1 MRASPRAA
9 DRGAELPSL
18 GYILSLAPLPRT
30 LPLDRPRVVACV
42 DVRPGRMGRRQRGF
56 YDQVRILAAAGNG
69 GRGNVCFFRD
79 NRVEMGPP
87 EGGNGGRGGSII
99 VRACDQMSDLR
110 MSARNFRAEHGANG
124 GTAQCHGR
132 NGKPLTL
139 RVPCGTVV
147 HLLGK
152 ATSTQTSRMQPSDST
167 KVVLAEL
174 MNDGDQVVTAKGG
187 AGGRGNM
194 ALKDDEKMQGVSQA
208 EEGGS
213 GQVSHAAA
221 LAPLT
226 MALLTMAVLT
236 LALLTMALLTMAR

>member
-1 MRASPRAA
+1 
-9 DRGAELPSL
+9 
-18 GYILSLAPLPRT
+18 
-30 LPLDRPRVVACV
+30 
-42 DVRPGRMGRRQRGF
+42 MGRRQRGF

-132 NGKPLTL
+132 NGKPSTL

-152 ATSTQTSRMQPSDST
+152 ATSTQTSRMLPSDST
-167 KVVLAEL
+167 KVLLAEL
-174 MNDGDQVVTAKGG
+174 MNDGDEIVTAKGG
-187 AGGRGNM
+187 EGGRGNM
-194 ALKDDEKMQGVSQA
+194 ALKNDDKMQGVSQA
-208 EEGGS
+208 ENGGS
-213 GQVSHAAA
+213 GQVST
-221 LAPLT
+221 LPLS
-226 MALLTMAVLT
+226 AYLLWLY
-236 LALLTMALLTMAR
+236 LLWLY